1 MGGKNNVKETLK
13 RSPICNDSRKCF
25 ARNYR
30 ECRILYATYDED
42 GECPF
47 CKQHIHQIAKRE
59 KK

>member
-1 MGGKNNVKETLK
+1 MKKNFKDPRK
-13 RSPICNDSRKCF
+13 RCSICRDSRKCF
-25 ARNYR
+25 ARNGIG
-30 ECRILYATYDED
+30 CTILAITYDED